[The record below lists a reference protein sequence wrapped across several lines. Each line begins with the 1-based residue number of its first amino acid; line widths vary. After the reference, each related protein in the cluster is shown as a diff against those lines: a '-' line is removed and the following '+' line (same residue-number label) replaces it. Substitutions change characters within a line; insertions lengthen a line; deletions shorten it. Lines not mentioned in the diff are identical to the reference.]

1 MNLFTTIRKAALTS
15 AYVISSSQQMSE
27 EWRIGKKQT
36 KLNAIDHSR
45 IFDLP
50 KPHKTKA
57 FIKYEI
63 NVEVPSKA
71 RLIQGNQNE
80 VTAYEFPEEY
90 ASFKHALEELNN
102 TPFEYQ
108 GVKYEFVYAGGMNH
122 DQLSDL
128 ITQWEAEG
136 GPNRY
141 WDERDGKNWDS
152 TMNEQLLKEELRV
165 YFMLKMQSALRFYQR
180 SSCTKGVITCKTHRD
195 LGKAAKVI
203 LVRYLTAWKRLSGDW
218 NTTSGN
224 TPISM
229 NIVFNTV
236 MRLPEHLRPK
246 KVQALFMGDD
256 LLARMEY
263 VTLPNAKDLCDA
275 MNHYDSLSGITPVRA
290 LFTDILQVSFISMGV
305 WPRRAGGY
313 QFVPHPGKQLCK
325 LFWTTKSYPVDMLV
339 DMASQIAESFWMT
352 YRGFPLMM
360 QFLKLHYRG
369 KTKQRFDQLELLG
382 WGKAG
387 LLTETDRDVNW
398 QEGFVY
404 KYRIPYSACSFEIDH
419 VGVQHH
425 PVVEHMYKVEALD
438 PAERLGALGVAQ

>member
-152 TMNEQLLKEELRV
+152 TMN
-165 YFMLKMQSALRFYQR
+165 
-180 SSCTKGVITCKTHRD
+180 
-195 LGKAAKVI
+195 
-203 LVRYLTAWKRLSGDW
+203 
-218 NTTSGN
+218 
-224 TPISM
+224 
-229 NIVFNTV
+229 
-236 MRLPEHLRPK
+236 
-246 KVQALFMGDD
+246 
-256 LLARMEY
+256 
-263 VTLPNAKDLCDA
+263 
-275 MNHYDSLSGITPVRA
+275 
-290 LFTDILQVSFISMGV
+290 
-305 WPRRAGGY
+305 
-313 QFVPHPGKQLCK
+313 
-325 LFWTTKSYPVDMLV
+325 
-339 DMASQIAESFWMT
+339 
-352 YRGFPLMM
+352 
-360 QFLKLHYRG
+360 
-369 KTKQRFDQLELLG
+369 
-382 WGKAG
+382 
-387 LLTETDRDVNW
+387 
-398 QEGFVY
+398 
-404 KYRIPYSACSFEIDH
+404 
-419 VGVQHH
+419 
-425 PVVEHMYKVEALD
+425 
-438 PAERLGALGVAQ
+438 